1 MSRYCSKCG
10 KPNKACIC
18 PWIQSLSSNVELI
31 ILQHPHEMDKPL
43 GTARILSLSLANS
56 QVLVGEDFSQSDE
69 LNALLAEPN
78 VQHYVLFPNDSSQS
92 AAALKTCP
100 HEEKVR
106 VILLDGTW
114 RKAYKMWQLSNNL
127 HELPSLHLPDDLVGN
142 YRIRKA
148 PNENSLSTVEA
159 GYHILSVLES
169 QSDFTPLLTA
179 FEHMVEFQISHMPK
193 GVYERNYGQG
203 KNR

>member
-31 ILQHPHEMDKPL
+31 ILQHPSEVNKPL

-56 QVLVGEDFSQSDE
+56 RVLVGEDFSQCE
-69 LNALLAEPN
+69 QLNRLLAEPQ
-78 VQHYVLFPNDSSQS
+78 VQHYVLFPNDSSLS
-92 AAALKTCP
+92 ANTLTTGTHK
-100 HEEKVR
+100 KKIR

-114 RKAYKMWQLSNNL
+114 RKAYKMWQLSSNL
-127 HELPSLHLPDDLVGN
+127 HALPSLHLPDDLVGN

-148 PNENSLSTVEA
+148 PSENSLSTVEA
-159 GYHILSVLES
+159 GYHILSALDS
-169 QSDFTPLLTA
+169 QSDFMPLLTA
-179 FEHMVEFQISHMPK
+179 FERMVEFQISHMPK
-193 GVYERNYGQG
+193 GIYERNYEQAQ
-203 KNR
+203 KK